1 MVPKVSVCIPAFNR
15 RGLFRATLWSV
26 LQQTFRDFEVVVSDN
41 ASHEDLEADVASLR
55 DSRVRYVR
63 QKENIGGAANFV
75 FLQTQARGEYVLFLC
90 SDDLL
95 LPDCL
100 AKAVAALDAHSEEGG
115 VVYMSAHYSDKG
127 FEFLSTLPRRDHAGP
142 VEYRA
147 DASVRKCAFTSPSL
161 CLYRTSAFLRLGG
174 WDPTLLAVIDWE
186 MYSRVIRLGGGILFL
201 HDVLA
206 IMRLHDDR
214 MSNTTALHWDFYHDA
229 MILAARPEHGW
240 GGAYRAMAVVEQL
253 LWDWRLRRTPWRT
266 LRHAWETQA
275 IPDALLYLPWE
286 TMRRIGIRA
295 KAFANKKSSHGTVPP
310 ASQPASEERD
320 VLDAF
325 WRASELVRSRP

>member
-1 MVPKVSVCIPAFNR
+1 MVPKVSICIPAFNR

-41 ASHEDLEADVASLR
+41 ASHEDLEADVASFR

-100 AKAVAALDAHSEEGG
+100 AKAVAALDAHPGKGG
-115 VVYMSAHYSDKG
+115 VVYKSAHYGDKG
-127 FEFLSTLPRRDHAGP
+127 FEFLSTIPHRDHAGP

-147 DASVRKCAFTSPSL
+147 DASVRTCAFASPSL
-161 CLYRTSAFLRLGG
+161 CLYRTSVFLSLGG
-174 WDPTLLAVIDWE
+174 WDPALLAVIDWE
-186 MYSRVIRLGGGILFL
+186 MYSRVIRLGGGVLFL

-229 MILAARPEHGW
+229 MKLAARPEHRW
-240 GGAYRAMAVVEQL
+240 GGAYQAMAVMEQL
-253 LWDWRLRRTPWRT
+253 LWDWRLRRSPRRT
-266 LRHAWETQA
+266 LRHAWQTGA
-275 IPDALLYLPWE
+275 ILAVLLYLPRE
-286 TMRRIGIRA
+286 TMRRVVIKA
-295 KAFANKKSSHGTVPP
+295 KAAARRKPSGLVQAP
-310 ASQPASEERD
+310 SQPTSAERAG
-320 VLDAF
+320 LDAF
-325 WRASELVRSRP
+325 WRASELVRTGR